1 MNRSVW
7 KKSQNSPNWQRCVL
21 NVHVAFSIRNE
32 QWASCYFGCC
42 QAQCIFAVSSLW
54 RRWRL
59 KCTGCWEE
67 AVLMTYWAKGLVSD
81 SHAKTCRPSATSTG
95 STMRWVHLHT
105 GQPFCHTTTVI
116 PCLQRSY
123 DRADLAVSVHSVE
136 PLPSLLSQVINF
148 YMNLLVER
156 SKDPGLPSVNTLNTF
171 FYPKLCSSGYSAVR
185 RWTKKMDIFSKD
197 ILLVPVHLGV
207 HWCLS
212 VSLNDHHN
220 CLTNWQSVFLMSN
233 LFPRWWISAKS
244 VSCTLTLW
252 AETMTKRAENCCKF

>member
-1 MNRSVW
+1 M
-7 KKSQNSPNWQRCVL
+7 
-21 NVHVAFSIRNE
+21 
-32 QWASCYFGCC
+32 
-42 QAQCIFAVSSLW
+42 
-54 RRWRL
+54 
-59 KCTGCWEE
+59 
-67 AVLMTYWAKGLVSD
+67 
-81 SHAKTCRPSATSTG
+81 
-95 STMRWVHLHT
+95 
-105 GQPFCHTTTVI
+105 
-116 PCLQRSY
+116 
-123 DRADLAVSVHSVE
+123 
-136 PLPSLLSQVINF
+136 SQVINF

-220 CLTNWQSVFLMSN
+220 CVANLQSVLRFLMSD

-244 VSCTLTLW
+244 ASCTSILW
-252 AETMTKRAENCCKF
+252 AETMTKRAENCCEF